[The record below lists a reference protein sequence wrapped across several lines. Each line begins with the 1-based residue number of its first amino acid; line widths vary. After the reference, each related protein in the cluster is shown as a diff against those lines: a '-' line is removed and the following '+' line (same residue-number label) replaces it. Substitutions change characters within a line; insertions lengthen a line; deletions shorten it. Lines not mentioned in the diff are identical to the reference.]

1 MRKALI
7 IFIVLLAASIAAC
20 EQKADTPI
28 PQGAAPALNI
38 DNEVRFLKGV
48 LRDDPDNL
56 QARVKLGNLYMD
68 AERYTEAIEA
78 YGKALELDPTNV
90 NVTVDIG
97 TCYRRIGRPDKA
109 AEYFRKGIGLDPN
122 HLYARKN
129 LGVVLAFDFGD
140 SKGGAAEFEKYLE
153 ISPGAPDAV
162 QIKGIIRDLKA
173 AESAQPTTAT
183 P

>member
-7 IFIVLLAASIAAC
+7 IFIVLLAAFIAAC

-38 DNEVRFLKGV
+38 DNEVRFLKDV
-48 LRDDPDNL
+48 LRDDPKNL
-56 QARVKLGNLYMD
+56 GAWIKLGNTFMD
-68 AERYTEAIEA
+68 AEHYAEAVDA

-90 NVTVDIG
+90 NVTVDTG

-109 AEYFRKGIGLDPN
+109 AEHFRKGIELDPK
-122 HLYARKN
+122 HLYAHKN

-140 SKGGAAEFEKYLE
+140 RKGGAAEFEKYLE
-153 ISPGAPDAV
+153 LSPGAPDAA
-162 QIKGIIRDLKA
+162 QIKGVIRDLRA
-173 AESAQPTTAT
+173 AETAQPTTTT

>member
-1 MRKALI
+1 MKKALI
-7 IFIVLLAASIAAC
+7 ISLVLLTAFIAAC
-20 EQKADTPI
+20 EQKANTPI

-48 LRDDPDNL
+48 LREDPKNL
-56 QARVKLGNLYMD
+56 GAWTKLGHTYMD
-68 AERYTEAIEA
+68 AEHYVEAVDA
-78 YGKALELDPTNV
+78 YGKVLELDPTNV
-90 NVTVDIG
+90 NVIVDRG

-109 AEYFRKGIGLDPN
+109 AEHFRKGLALDPK
-122 HLYARKN
+122 HIYANKN

-140 SKGGAAEFEKYLE
+140 SKGGAEQFEKYLE
-153 ISPGAPDAV
+153 LSPNAPDAV

-173 AESAQPTTAT
+173 AASAQPATTT